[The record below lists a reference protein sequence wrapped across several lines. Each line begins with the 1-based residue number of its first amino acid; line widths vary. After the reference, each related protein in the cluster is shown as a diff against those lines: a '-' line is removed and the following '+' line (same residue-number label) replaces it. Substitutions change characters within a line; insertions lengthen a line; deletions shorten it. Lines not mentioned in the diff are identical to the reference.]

1 MATAKVTKHILEA
14 YKSVRRAEERT
25 QEKLDALLE
34 TNAHYKLFEHDE
46 QHPYY
51 ILASS
56 GKSTLA
62 DFEELVAA
70 VMDWQDS
77 SRSIS
82 EELDV
87 LQARQIVDETEV
99 DDDLDAL
106 RLIKRNTLTEA
117 DAAEKLL
124 LLCGAANRTA
134 SRAETSFINYELAK
148 LHGKRYVKRHKESPE
163 VSVTPECRAAFRKV
177 KKMGKVL
184 RDCGNGVSTIREEL
198 EKKQVLRGLSGQPK
212 DVLIEMLLKP

>member
-14 YKSVRRAEERT
+14 YKAVRRAEQQT
-25 QEKLDALLE
+25 QYKLDALLE
-34 TNAHYKLFEHDE
+34 TNAHYRLFEHDE

-62 DFEELVAA
+62 GFEELVAA
-70 VMDWQDS
+70 VMDWQDGG
-77 SRSIS
+77 RSIS

-87 LQARQIVDETEV
+87 LKARQIVDETEV

-106 RLIKRNTLTEA
+106 RLIKRNTLTEV
-117 DAAEKLL
+117 DATEKLL
-124 LLCGAANRTA
+124 SVCGATTGTA
-134 SRAETSFINYELAK
+134 SRSEASSINYELAK

-163 VSVTPECRAAFRKV
+163 ISVATECRAAFRKV
-177 KKMGKVL
+177 KKMAKVL